1 MLGISQAKKSA
12 IAVSLCPDD
21 YDFKRC
27 HRHSVILLKI
37 LLPSTL
43 NTIVKE
49 VDRGENSLS
58 GFLTSEKSKGWGGVG
73 GVGGWGRSLT
83 PHTPHTPH
91 TPPPTLC
98 VRNPGLLSTSLTLV
112 FYSNYFCSQ
121 TDIEP
126 PGHGKFPH
134 PSLLV

>member
-1 MLGISQAKKSA
+1 MRFICFGLWVIILAHVNYLLIALIIWVFQDLLLGVGQAINSVNT
-12 IAVSLCPDD
+12 VSLCTDD

-27 HRHSVILLKI
+27 HLNSVILLKI

-49 VDRGENSLS
+49 VDSGENS
-58 GFLTSEKSKGWGGVG
+58 
-73 GVGGWGRSLT
+73 
-83 PHTPHTPH
+83 
-91 TPPPTLC
+91 
-98 VRNPGLLSTSLTLV
+98 LLSTSLTLV